1 MDCPKN
7 AEFVD
12 YYKKGLISAVSF
24 LETEKFVLLAELIL
38 KARDSNGTIYILGN
52 GGSAS
57 IAAHF
62 AHNLNWDASA
72 KLEDQKKLK
81 ALALHE
87 NLCHLT
93 GLAND
98 RHYDQIFVEQLR
110 NFLRKND
117 IVIGI
122 SASGNAD
129 NVFNALKYA
138 KERKNF
144 TISLS
149 GNDGG
154 KIAKVANLPLVV
166 PSFDQQ
172 IIEDVMQTI
181 CHITVRTIF
190 YKEFGFIENH
200 LMFAD
205 IAILREKDAYLRYRN
220 FKEKECLSKG
230 KG

>member
-1 MDCPKN
+1 MQNWKKANLVDYPKN

-24 LETEKFVLLAELIL
+24 LEAEKFAVLAELIL
-38 KARDSNGTIYILGN
+38 KARDSNGTVYIMGN

-72 KLEDQKKLK
+72 KLEDRKRLK

-110 NFLRKND
+110 NFLQRND

-138 KERKNF
+138 KERNF
-144 TISLS
+144 TVSLS

-154 KIAKVANLPLVV
+154 KIAKVANLSWVV
-166 PSFDQQ
+166 PSYDQQ
-172 IIEDVMQTI
+172 IIEDVMQII
-181 CHITVRTIF
+181 CHVIVRTIF
-190 YKEFGFIENH
+190 YRKQGFIKNH
-200 LMFAD
+200 LKFAD
-205 IAILREKDAYLRYRN
+205 IAILREKEAYLASRGN
-220 FKEKECLSKG
+220 G
-230 KG
+230 